1 MGAGETGAVITVI
14 LISFLVFIVLF
25 KRLNNFIKYC
35 IEHFYYRT
43 DRRKKDQ
50 QPFSQT
56 LQPLEMKPVDMRYGV
71 YDRMSAGRGC
81 EVEEDISDVPVV
93 RSDIPVSDFP
103 HYVLDMADE
112 TRHTESKLAIEYL
125 VSNYIITNCTP

>member
-1 MGAGETGAVITVI
+1 
-14 LISFLVFIVLF
+14 
-25 KRLNNFIKYC
+25 
-35 IEHFYYRT
+35 
-43 DRRKKDQ
+43 
-50 QPFSQT
+50 
-56 LQPLEMKPVDMRYGV
+56 MRYGV
-71 YDRMSAGRGC
+71 YDRMSTGRGF

-125 VSNYIITNCTP
+125 VSK